1 MLRLTGGRFRGRMI
15 QVPPSRGS
23 KETRPS
29 KAQLRQALFN
39 SLQTVVPGARVL
51 DLFSG
56 SGSLAFEA
64 LSRGA
69 QQAVAVESA
78 RPAMAVIH
86 SNSKTLGLEA
96 PEFRAIQTSVE
107 RCWDEVLRDGP
118 FDIVL
123 ADPPYADG
131 WELKLLNE
139 APWEKILNKEGVFA
153 LEWGVVKSKVETL
166 PDETPWLVKVRE
178 KLYGD
183 SGLTT
188 YRRK

>member
-1 MLRLTGGRFRGRMI
+1 MLRLTGGRFRGRLI

-29 KAQLRQALFN
+29 KSQLRQALFN
-39 SLQTVVPGARVL
+39 SIQMVIPGARVL

-69 QQAVAVESA
+69 QQAVAVESS

-86 SNSKTLGLEA
+86 ANAKTLGVE
-96 PEFRAIQTSVE
+96 PEEFRAIQRSVDQ
-107 RCWDEVLRDGP
+107 CWDDALRDGP
-118 FDIVL
+118 FDVVL
-123 ADPPYADG
+123 ADPPYADE
-131 WELKLLNE
+131 WELRLLNE
-139 APWEKILNKEGVFA
+139 APWEKLLNSDGVFV
-153 LEWGVVKSKVETL
+153 LEWGVVKSKMESL
-166 PDETPWLVKVRE
+166 PDETPFLVKVRE